1 MMRLKVLAA
10 LVFAA
15 LVVPPAMAQKAPAPP
30 SAKTTTSS
38 LDDLIGAGYEIKAV
52 TELSDKAVAKI
63 FTAPNNATGQAAVLI
78 TLQKGTSIATCSIWT
93 IDWTNLPDVAFTD
106 ANACVKR

>member
-1 MMRLKVLAA
+1 MIRFKVLAA
-10 LVFAA
+10 LAFAA
-15 LVVPPAMAQKAPAPP
+15 LVVPPAMAQKAPPPP
-30 SAKTTTSS
+30 SSKTSTSS
-38 LDDLIGAGYEIKAV
+38 LDGLIGAGYEIKSV

-63 FTAPNNATGQAAVLI
+63 FPAPNNAAGQAAVLI

-93 IDWTNLPDVAFTD
+93 IDWTNLPDVVFTD